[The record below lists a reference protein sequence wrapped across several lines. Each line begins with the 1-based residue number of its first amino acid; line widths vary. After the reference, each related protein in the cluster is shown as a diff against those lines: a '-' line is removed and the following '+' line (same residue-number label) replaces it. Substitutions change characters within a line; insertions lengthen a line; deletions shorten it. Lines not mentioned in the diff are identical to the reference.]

1 MYKRLPPLNS
11 LKAFESA
18 ARFLSFTKAANELFV
33 TQAAI
38 SHQIKILEDFLGVE
52 LFKRKNRALE
62 LTEFGKAYY
71 VDITKILHRLVEATD
86 KLLSLK
92 SDKHL
97 TISVPQTFGIQWLVP
112 RLSEFNKLHPDIEV
126 RLKGV
131 DQDEGLLSQDIDI
144 AIYYGRGNW
153 DNLQV
158 DRLVEEKLLVLAAPK
173 LLAEKPIHGYQDLKH
188 HTLLHIHTRDNWQ
201 YMADYLPCD
210 ELNIQQG
217 PIFSHTFMALQAAI
231 HAQGV
236 VLANRILAQQE
247 LDNGNLALVFDT
259 NLRDPKSFYVV
270 NHLDNSS
277 DERII
282 AFRSWIIQT
291 MNQEENKY
299 SNE

>member
-173 LLAEKPIHGYQDLKH
+173 LLAEKPIHDYQDLKH

-231 HAQGV
+231 RAQRV
-236 VLANRILAQQE
+236 VVANRILAQQE

-282 AFRSWIIQT
+282 AFRTWIIQT
-291 MNQEENKY
+291 MNQEENK
-299 SNE
+299 

>member
-11 LKAFESA
+11 LKVFESA

-173 LLAEKPIHGYQDLKH
+173 LLAEKPIHDYQDLKH

-282 AFRSWIIQT
+282 AFRTWIIQT
-291 MNQEENKY
+291 MNQEENK
-299 SNE
+299 

>member
-173 LLAEKPIHGYQDLKH
+173 LLAEKPIHDYQDLKH

-282 AFRSWIIQT
+282 AFRTWIIQT
-291 MNQEENKY
+291 MNKEENK
-299 SNE
+299 

>member
-11 LKAFESA
+11 LKSFESA
-18 ARFLSFTKAANELFV
+18 ARHLSFTKAADELFV
-33 TQAAI
+33 TQAAV
-38 SHQIKILEDFLGVE
+38 SHQIKLLEDFLGVD
-52 LFKRKNRALE
+52 LFIRKNRSLE
-62 LTEFGKAYY
+62 LTEFGKAYF
-71 VDITKILHRLVEATD
+71 VDINKVLRKLNEATER
-86 KLLSLK
+86 LLTLK
-92 SDKHL
+92 AEPYL
-97 TISVPQTFGIQWLVP
+97 AISVPQTFGIQWLVP

-173 LLAEKPIHGYQDLKH
+173 LLAEKPIHDYQDLKH

-291 MNQEENKY
+291 MNQEENK
-299 SNE
+299 